1 MDSFNLEQ
9 HTVEYLE
16 LRVKEL
22 EQEKEQLL
30 ERLRTSETDRFYG
43 IPNTR
48 ENRR

>member
-1 MDSFNLEQ
+1 MDGFNLEQ

-16 LRVKEL
+16 LKVQQL

-30 ERLRTSETDRFYG
+30 ERLRISETDRFYG
-43 IPNTR
+43 RPNTM